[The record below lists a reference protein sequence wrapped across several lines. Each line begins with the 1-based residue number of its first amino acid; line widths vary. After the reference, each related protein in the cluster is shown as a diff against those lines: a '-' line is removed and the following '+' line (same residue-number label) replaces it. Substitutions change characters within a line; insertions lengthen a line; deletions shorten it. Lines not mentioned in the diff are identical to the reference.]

1 MATGWGDI
9 LGSVNLTGEAA
20 SVSYARSWVKQL
32 LGTEH
37 PALDNVVL
45 IISELVT
52 NSVRHSRSGQGG
64 RITLHIAESDGVVH
78 GDVIDAGADTVPR
91 VCKNPD
97 DEGGRG
103 MFLVEQ
109 FAQEWGF
116 HDTETGRVVW
126 FKVKY

>member
-1 MATGWGDI
+1 M
-9 LGSVNLTGEAA
+9 
-20 SVSYARSWVKQL
+20 
-32 LGTEH
+32 
-37 PALDNVVL
+37 L
-45 IISELVT
+45 IVSELLT

-78 GDVIDAGADTVPR
+78 GDVIDAGAETVPR
-91 VCKNPD
+91 VCRNPD
-97 DEGGRG
+97 GEGGRG

-116 HDTETGRVVW
+116 YDTETGRVVW